1 MVPPDSNSN
10 YDLHLEYSVRDLK
23 SYKQNMAV
31 DIVFIYPSAHV
42 PTALDKDAR
51 IDPRRIKDDLI
62 STWFC
67 VNHHSDRRRTALHL
81 EHGLKVWTPESMDEF
96 KIENHYLV
104 VKGARSILFGI
115 STELINRPEHQ
126 NLHMAFQTITNIL
139 RKSVVPVLFGS
150 DMKWRE
156 SDIGVSL
163 SDALYVNMQ
172 NPKRYE
178 QKMKELIELIEQEKL
193 GDKKGGELKNQP
205 TDVFISYCW
214 INSHDAVGKG
224 E

>member
-10 YDLHLEYSVRDLK
+10 YDLHLEYSLRDLN

-31 DIVFIYPSAHV
+31 DVVFIYPSAHV
-42 PTALDKDAR
+42 PTELDEDTKV
-51 IDPRRIKDDLI
+51 DPRRIKDDLI
-62 STWFC
+62 SAC
-67 VNHHSDRRRTALHL
+67 VRVHHRSVRSRAAVHL
-81 EHGLKVWTPESMDEF
+81 EHGLKVWTPESMDDF
-96 KIENHYLV
+96 KIENHFLV

-115 STELINRPEHQ
+115 STELIHRPEHQ
-126 NLHMAFQTITNIL
+126 NLHMAFQTIKNIL
-139 RKSVVPVLFGS
+139 RKSVVPILFGS
-150 DMKWRE
+150 DMKWKE

-178 QKMKELIELIEQEKL
+178 HRIKELIELIEHESL
-193 GDKKGGELKNQP
+193 GDKKSEELRNQP

-214 INSHDAVGKG
+214 INSHDAVSKG